1 MSRNDKPRPVP
12 ITDEQRI
19 LIEKKRLEL
28 DDLIDENRLEKKEQ
42 LARLRVVQAFRESS
56 VKVDD
61 KQTTVK
67 TPNRMACASDNL
79 DSLAQKIVDE
89 MHPARLGY
97 FVKKQDIPLE
107 YQRLSPS
114 WRGIV
119 IKRAAYL
126 LILDALH
133 EFESDDRCSIYYQ
146 IHEDFGGMWVISQCL
161 ADRHD
166 EFMAAV
172 KRHRRFNTPCKDDQ
186 RHFHGRP
193 RRDRE
198 RKAAPPGTSIGQVA
212 S

>member
-1 MSRNDKPRPVP
+1 MSRKDKPRPVP
-12 ITDEQRI
+12 ITEAQRRV
-19 LIEKKRLEL
+19 IEKKQL
-28 DDLIDENRLEKKEQ
+28 DLDNLIDETKLEQKER

-61 KQTTVK
+61 NQTTVK
-67 TPNRMACASDNL
+67 TPNRIACASDNL
-79 DSLAQKIVDE
+79 DSLAQKLVDE

-126 LILDALH
+126 LILGALH
-133 EFESDDRCSIYYQ
+133 EFKSDDRCYIYYQ
-146 IHEDFGGMWVISQCL
+146 IHEDFGGMWVISQRL

-166 EFMAAV
+166 EFMATV
-172 KRHRRFNTPCKDDQ
+172 RGHRRVNTPCKNDQ

-198 RKAAPPGTSIGQVA
+198 RKAAPPGTSIGRVA